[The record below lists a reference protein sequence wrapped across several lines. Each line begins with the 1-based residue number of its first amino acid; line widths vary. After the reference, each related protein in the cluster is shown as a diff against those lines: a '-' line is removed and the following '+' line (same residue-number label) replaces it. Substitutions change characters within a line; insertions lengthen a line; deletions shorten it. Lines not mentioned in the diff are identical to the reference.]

1 MCVCVCMC
9 IYSDMYR
16 YIDICMYKLCVYI
29 YIQAK
34 TARERKDKQTA
45 AWNDDPF
52 VYVCTVET

>member
-1 MCVCVCMC
+1 MC
-9 IYSDMYR
+9 IYSDMY
-16 YIDICMYKLCVYI
+16 KLCVSVYI